1 MMDEIKM
8 QKVEAEKKENR
19 TTAYVGQ
26 AIQQRVMEES
36 QATQSYMR
44 LVEEVNGWIDVEEDD
59 RKEVKKVIDQ
69 IVSEE
74 LKHIEQLNYLFTKI
88 TSIKPEK

>member
-19 TTAYVGQ
+19 TTAYIGQ